1 MGNYPQTR
9 TPKERTMSGVTVPSF
24 NSSQEAHDL
33 IKRIAFHC
41 WDSKSSAVD
50 RVYDAITEFYP
61 HWTRRRVRGLFH
73 KEAAKID
80 WREIRELEVIS
91 QIEAQR
97 RETAKAK
104 RADHNDFLNS
114 ISNTLSHMEA
124 TDAEFYSQHRQAL
137 REMAFGQAHQ
147 SRGNAAS
154 KSDQDTAVGRA
165 NIGATD

>member
-1 MGNYPQTR
+1 
-9 TPKERTMSGVTVPSF
+9 MSGVTVPSF
-24 NSSQEAHDL
+24 NSSEKAHDL
-33 IKRIAFHC
+33 VKEIAGHC
-41 WDSKSSAVD
+41 WAGKGDMID
-50 RVYDAITEFYP
+50 RVFDAITKTYP
-61 HWTRRRVRGLFH
+61 GWTRRRVRGLFH

-104 RADHNDFLNS
+104 RADHTDFLNS

-137 REMAFGQAHQ
+137 REMAFGPAHQ

-154 KSDQDTAVGRA
+154 KGDQDTAVGRA